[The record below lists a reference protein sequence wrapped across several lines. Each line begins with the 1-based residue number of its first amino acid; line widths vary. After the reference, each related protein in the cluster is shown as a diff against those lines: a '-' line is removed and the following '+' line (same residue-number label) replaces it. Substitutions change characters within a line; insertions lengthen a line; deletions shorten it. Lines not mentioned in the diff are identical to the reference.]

1 MAEGYDN
8 NHWIRVSSA
17 LLRVDNCNEK
27 SQQLGRHFS
36 RSDDLNFDNGHR
48 PRQGQHNSNK
58 NRNRGRNNRR
68 PSGGGGNSPNNN
80 GGGNSLNR
88 VYESNGP
95 DVKVRGTAQTVA
107 EKYLQLGR
115 DAQSSGDNVMA
126 ESYFQF
132 SEHYFRTWAAAQPV
146 GQPTQ
151 QLRRPDDE
159 EFEDD
164 REEGAEGETEGAV
177 APEVIQGASAEHSEM
192 TGEPASGEPEGEQR
206 NFRQRDN
213 RERYRPK
220 WQNRKDQPNQDQP
233 VEGEPRA
240 GEAEAVVE
248 ARVTPAQEETS
259 GEWEAPSFLRRPA
272 AVVEEAV
279 AEPAAE
285 KRARAPRRPRT
296 AAADETPQGE

>member
-1 MAEGYDN
+1 M
-8 NHWIRVSSA
+8 
-17 LLRVDNCNEK
+17 RVDFWNCNAK

-48 PRQGQHNSNK
+48 PRQGQHNNNK

-68 PSGGGGNSPNNN
+68 PSGGGGGNNPNN

-164 REEGAEGETEGAV
+164 REDGAEGEAENGVAAEGAQAV
-177 APEVIQGASAEHSEM
+177 AGEQPELGAEASAN
-192 TGEPASGEPEGEQR
+192 EPSDNQR
-206 NFRQRDN
+206 PREN
-213 RERYRPK
+213 RERFRPK
-220 WQNRKDQPNQDQP
+220 WQNRRDKPGQDGQG
-233 VEGEPRA
+233 ESEPR
-240 GEAEAVVE
+240 GVEVE
-248 ARVTPAQEETS
+248 AAVQPRATAPQDEAAS

-272 AVVEEAV
+272 PVADEDIVE
-279 AEPAAE
+279 PLAE
-285 KRARAPRRPRT
+285 KRVRTPRRPR
-296 AAADETPQGE
+296 AAVAEDDVPKGE

>member
-1 MAEGYDN
+1 MQRKISTTGTA
-8 NHWIRVSSA
+8 
-17 LLRVDNCNEK
+17 
-27 SQQLGRHFS
+27 FS

-48 PRQGQHNSNK
+48 PRQGQHNNNNK

-68 PSGGGGNSPNNN
+68 PGGGGGNNPNNN

-164 REEGAEGETEGAV
+164 REEGAEGEAEGAP
-177 APEVIQGASAEHSEM
+177 AAEGVQ
-192 TGEPASGEPEGEQR
+192 TANGEHADMNAEAASGEQDGDQR
-206 NFRQRDN
+206 NYRQRDN
-213 RERYRPK
+213 RDRNNRPR
-220 WQNRKDQPNQDQP
+220 WQNRNRDQNQDQP
-233 VEGEPRA
+233 EGEPRVA
-240 GEAEAVVE
+240 EGEAAVEPRVAASQDEA
-248 ARVTPAQEETS
+248 AS

-272 AVVEEAV
+272 PVVEEET
-279 AEPAAE
+279 AEPVAE
-285 KRARAPRRPRT
+285 KRTRAPRKPR
-296 AAADETPQGE
+296 AVVAEDETPQSE

>member
-1 MAEGYDN
+1 M
-8 NHWIRVSSA
+8 
-17 LLRVDNCNEK
+17 
-27 SQQLGRHFS
+27 
-36 RSDDLNFDNGHR
+36 NFDNGHR
-48 PRQGQHNSNK
+48 PRQGQHNNNNK

-68 PSGGGGNSPNNN
+68 PSGGGGNNPNNN

-164 REEGAEGETEGAV
+164 REDGAEGETEGAV
-177 APEVIQGASAEHSEM
+177 AAEGVQTANGEHSDMNAE
-192 TGEPASGEPEGEQR
+192 AANGEQDGDQR
-206 NFRQRDN
+206 NYRQRDN
-213 RERYRPK
+213 RDRNRPR
-220 WQNRKDQPNQDQP
+220 WQNRNRDQNQDQP
-233 VEGEPRA
+233 NEGEPRA
-240 GEAEAVVE
+240 VEGEAAVE
-248 ARVTPAQEETS
+248 PRVAVPQEEAAS

-272 AVVEEAV
+272 PVVEEETV
-279 AEPAAE
+279 EPVAE
-285 KRARAPRRPRT
+285 KRARAPRKPK
-296 AAADETPQGE
+296 AVVAEDETPQSE